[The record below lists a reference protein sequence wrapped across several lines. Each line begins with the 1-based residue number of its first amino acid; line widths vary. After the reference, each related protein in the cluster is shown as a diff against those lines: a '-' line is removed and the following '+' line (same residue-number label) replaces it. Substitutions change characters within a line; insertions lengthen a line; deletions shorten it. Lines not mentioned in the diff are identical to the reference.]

1 VAAIR
6 VSVGLVPLVRQPLGI
21 LRGGFRCAFCS
32 SGDWRM
38 GGVAESLLFCVGNVS
53 RGLALLLFGRRHP
66 RRYLLLSRPSR
77 SLLRGTSGVQPRD
90 SEQ

>member
-1 VAAIR
+1 MGPVSLVMRSLLAVCWLSFLRDSEFRLR
-6 VSVGLVPLVRQPLGI
+6 VSWLRRLAAVGCG
-21 LRGGFRCAFCS
+21 
-32 SGDWRM
+32 
-38 GGVAESLLFCVGNVS
+38 VS
-53 RGLALLLFGRRHP
+53 RGLDLLLFGRRHP

>member
-1 VAAIR
+1 MGP
-6 VSVGLVPLVRQPLGI
+6 VSLVMRAVGCLLAFVSAGFGVRF
-21 LRGGFRCAFCS
+21 GFRGWAEV
-32 SGDWRM
+32 
-38 GGVAESLLFCVGNVS
+38 GGGRLCVS
-53 RGLALLLFGRRHP
+53 RGLDLLLFGRRHP

>member
-1 VAAIR
+1 VLFVRR
-6 VSVGLVPLVRQPLGI
+6 VTGGWEVR
-21 LRGGFRCAFCS
+21 R
-32 SGDWRM
+32 
-38 GGVAESLLFCVGNVS
+38 SLFFLCVGNVS

>member
-1 VAAIR
+1 MGP
-6 VSVGLVPLVRQPLGI
+6 VSLVMR
-21 LRGGFRCAFCS
+21 
-32 SGDWRM
+32 
-38 GGVAESLLFCVGNVS
+38 SLLAVCWLSFFLRDSEFASGFVVGRRLAAVGCGVS
-53 RGLALLLFGRRHP
+53 RGLDLLLFGRRHP

>member
-1 VAAIR
+1 MGP
-6 VSVGLVPLVRQPLGI
+6 VSLVMRAVGCLLAFVSA
-21 LRGGFRCAFCS
+21 GFGVSA
-32 SGDWRM
+32 SGFV
-38 GGVAESLLFCVGNVS
+38 VAEVGGGRLCVS
-53 RGLALLLFGRRHP
+53 RGLDLLLFGRRHP

>member
-1 VAAIR
+1 MGPVSLVMRSRSAVCWLSFFLRDSEFRLR
-6 VSVGLVPLVRQPLGI
+6 VSWLGGGWRAVGCG
-21 LRGGFRCAFCS
+21 
-32 SGDWRM
+32 
-38 GGVAESLLFCVGNVS
+38 VS
-53 RGLALLLFGRRHP
+53 RGLDLSLFGRRHP